1 MARWK
6 KENGSLLY
14 RFEWSQKWT
23 SDNVNGCNDSH
34 CKCLFDNLAH
44 HQRMW
49 KWFILIR
56 PHPSHA
62 YLFRS
67 KQESVQNKCYI
78 LSNFSSL
85 KMGFHANIRV
95 IVVNSTLQHTFPTNK
110 RSAIKRI
117 IELRIRTFHFF
128 VHLPELKTMF
138 AVYDCVVILSLFF
151 FVFAFQL
158 ISVFFSMCLSWSS
171 VVDSLRYFIN
181 IVILVRLFVYFQHS
195 KQQRFNLF
203 NLSLYRIKQNET
215 LLDARNFREKKRREK
230 EEKKERMKE
239 KNVRNAYEMNF
250 SSRHFKWNIFYGLF
264 IFAERYQ
271 PKSKHTKQ

>member
-1 MARWK
+1 
-6 KENGSLLY
+6 
-14 RFEWSQKWT
+14 
-23 SDNVNGCNDSH
+23 
-34 CKCLFDNLAH
+34 
-44 HQRMW
+44 MW

-56 PHPSHA
+56 PHPSLA

-78 LSNFSSL
+78 LSNFSRL

-151 FVFAFQL
+151 L
-158 ISVFFSMCLSWSS
+158 RICLSTNFGVLFDVSFLVVCCRFSS
-171 VVDSLRYFIN
+171 VLYQHRHFGTSFCLFPTFETTTFQPFQFI
-181 IVILVRLFVYFQHS
+181 FVSHKTKRNS
-195 KQQRFNLF
+195 IRC
-203 NLSLYRIKQNET
+203 ET
-215 LLDARNFREKKRREK
+215 FLGKKN
-230 EEKKERMKE
+230 EEKRKKK
-239 KNVRNAYEMNF
+239 KNA
-250 SSRHFKWNIFYGLF
+250 
-264 IFAERYQ
+264 
-271 PKSKHTKQ
+271 